1 MDRRSLSLSP
11 SLFFFFLFNLVSNED
26 GERGLSLMILDSFYD
41 FSPLCSFNY
50 SKTPYVS

>member
-1 MDRRSLSLSP
+1 MDRRSLSL